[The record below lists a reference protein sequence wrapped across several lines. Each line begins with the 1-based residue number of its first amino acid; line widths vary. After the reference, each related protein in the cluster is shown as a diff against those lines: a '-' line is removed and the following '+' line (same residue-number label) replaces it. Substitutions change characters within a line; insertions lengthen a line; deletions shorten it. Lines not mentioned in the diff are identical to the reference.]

1 MIDAINTAGAALR
14 ANQHWLDS
22 ISGNVANLNTPA
34 YRAQATGFA
43 AALDA
48 GGDATPLVHAQRQE
62 ADTRTGDI
70 RQTGRE
76 LDIAIHGGGF
86 LRVID
91 GDGQLAYTR
100 LGRLVVNADGNLAA
114 ANGWPLADD
123 IRVPPDTLSLVI
135 GTDGRVLA
143 KLPGQAHATL
153 LGTLQ
158 TVHIPAPSA
167 LTESSPGFFRD
178 DTRLLAFSAGTPGNG
193 LLGALQQGHLEF
205 SNVDLVSEMTQL
217 VLAQRAYQLN
227 ARVLQIGDEAL
238 ATVNN
243 LRR

>member
-14 ANQHWLDS
+14 ANQQWLDS
-22 ISGNVANLNTPA
+22 ISRNVANLNTPA
-34 YRAQATGFA
+34 YKAEATGFA
-43 AALDA
+43 AALNA
-48 GGDATPLVHAQRQE
+48 RGEATALVQAQPQE
-62 ADTRTGDI
+62 ADLRTGDI

-76 LDIAIHGGGF
+76 LDVAINGAGY

-91 GDGQLAYTR
+91 SDGQLAYTR
-100 LGRLVVNADGNLAA
+100 LGRLVVNGDGQLAA

-123 IRVPPDTLSLVI
+123 IRVPPDTLALVI
-135 GTDGRVLA
+135 GTDGRVFA
-143 KLPGQAHATL
+143 KLPGQAQPVP
-153 LGTLQ
+153 LGALQ
-158 TVHIPAPSA
+158 TVHLPSPSA
-167 LTESSPGFFRD
+167 LTETSPGFFRD
-178 DTRLLAFSAGTPGNG
+178 GSRLLAFSAGTPGDG
-193 LLGALQQGHLEF
+193 LLGSLQQGHLEF
-205 SNVDLVSEMTQL
+205 SNVDLVNEMTQL